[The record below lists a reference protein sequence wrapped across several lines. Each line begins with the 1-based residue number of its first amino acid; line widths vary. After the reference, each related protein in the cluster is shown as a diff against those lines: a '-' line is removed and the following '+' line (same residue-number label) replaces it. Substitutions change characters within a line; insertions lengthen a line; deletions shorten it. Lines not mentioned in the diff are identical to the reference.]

1 MPKVLSRDKN
11 EEQIKGQLIDSLIN
25 ELPVLRA
32 RLSISQAVLANKIG
46 ISRQTYNSFETK
58 SRKMNWTTFMALLA
72 VFQNNIGTKQMMD
85 HIDGFNDKI
94 GQVTKL

>member
-1 MPKVLSRDKN
+1 MPKALSRDEN

-46 ISRQTYNSFETK
+46 ISRQTYNSFEAK

-72 VFQNNIGTKQMMD
+72 VFQNNIKTKQMID